1 MLKPQALLALFAEL
15 KPRHWLLFFLIVL
28 MLIPGIRLS
37 AHDPEIFK
45 AAWNSGHFFWPL
57 LVIPAFI
64 GSLRTRILSLPRRLL
79 LCAAVVM
86 TLAVAIELAQLGL
99 GRSATLD
106 DILLT
111 LYGVIA
117 GSVVVLLVRARSH
130 MQKAALMLI
139 LLGVLLTGL
148 KPLLTETWIFL
159 RSWQMFPVIDNF
171 DDWSTLTRWRGSNLG
186 ITDELKLDERATYD
200 RPDWAKQRGWLQL
213 PLKSSPQGK
222 GWRNAIMLT
231 MPADW
236 SNYKTLTIRLHLSAP
251 AQIGVRLD
259 DLWYIREGGEAYINR
274 MNKSYEL
281 EEGFHELVL
290 PEQLWTQTPSR
301 RKLDKTEIERFIL
314 YARAVNTEITVSI
327 AEIFLQ

>member
-1 MLKPQALLALFAEL
+1 MALFAEL

-57 LVIPAFI
+57 MIIPAFI

-117 GSVVVLLVRARSH
+117 GSFVVLIVRAHNRV
-130 MQKAALMLI
+130 QQGLLVLA

-148 KPLLTETWIFL
+148 KPLLTETWIFV
-159 RSWQMFPVIDNF
+159 RSWQQFPLIDDF
-171 DDWSTLTRWRGSNLG
+171 DDWTTLTRWRGSNLRL
-186 ITDELKLDERATYD
+186 TDELLLDDEADYD
-200 RPDWAKQRGWLQL
+200 IPAWADQKGWLQL

-236 SNYKTLTIRLHLSAP
+236 SDYQTLTIRLHLSAP

-281 EEGFHELVL
+281 PAGFHELVL

-314 YARAVNTEITVSI
+314 YARAVSTEITVSV
-327 AEIFLQ
+327 AEIYLR